1 MCGSTVQLITLLLL
15 LLLLLLRLCAG
26 LGLQLLF
33 FPDSLPDEDELLA
46 ARTPK
51 GPQLPKVT
59 VTSSTDEIRRAFESV
74 SKTAA
79 ESNGSS
85 SRTAS
90 SSGSAT
96 PVGAA
101 SAGGDSTAA
110 STSTDSS

>member
-1 MCGSTVQLITLLLL
+1 VSTLLLL
-15 LLLLLLRLCAG
+15 LLLLSYAG

-33 FPDSLPDEDELLA
+33 FPDSIPDEDELLA

-79 ESNGSS
+79 EGKRNSS
-85 SRTAS
+85 STSS
-90 SSGSAT
+90 SSGTAT

-101 SAGGDSTAA
+101 SAGGESAA
-110 STSTDSS
+110 ASTDSS

>member
-1 MCGSTVQLITLLLL
+1 LLARLRHENDSTLLLL
-15 LLLLLLRLCAG
+15 LLLLSHAG

-33 FPDSLPDEDELLA
+33 FPDSIPDEDELMA

-79 ESNGSS
+79 ESKGSS
-85 SRTAS
+85 SSTSSS
-90 SSGSAT
+90 SSGAAT

-101 SAGGDSTAA
+101 SAGGESAA
-110 STSTDSS
+110 ASTDSS